1 MIEEPIFHL
10 LTDVPHLDPA
20 MLLEPVLIQI
30 ASRARPRLYRYPPAQ
45 FDAHIQRVLVA
56 AQADGGIVVH
66 ALVDGRLR
74 SLANELSHT
83 MDVPSIDLVGPMV
96 ARLTELLDLEQAA

>member
-20 MLLEPVLIQI
+20 MLLEPVLMQI
-30 ASRARPRLYRYPPAQ
+30 ASRAQPRLYRYPPAQ

-66 ALVDGRLR
+66 ALVDERLR

>member
-45 FDAHIQRVLVA
+45 FDAHIQRVMVA
-56 AQADGGIVVH
+56 AQADGGIVVC
-66 ALVDGRLR
+66 ALVDSRLR
-74 SLANELSHT
+74 ALANELSHT
-83 MDVPSIDLVGPMV
+83 MGVPSIDLVGPMV
-96 ARLTELLDLEQAA
+96 TCLTTLLDLEQVA